1 MKPPKH
7 NPDWVIIGKIGRAIG
22 LDGLLAFN
30 SFSEIPNTKSFF
42 IFDDRNNAW
51 NEIDLTIIFGNKDKI
66 KITNINNPEQARVY
80 VNKYIAIKR
89 SDLPE
94 LEPGEFYWHDLISMQ
109 VINQNNELIGH
120 VEEIKDFGSQP
131 NLIVIGN
138 KKQTIIPMLDDV
150 IISTN
155 YSDNIIKVNWDLELD

>member
-1 MKPPKH
+1 MNPPKH
-7 NPDWVIIGKIGRAIG
+7 NADWVIIGKIGRAIG

-30 SFSEIPNTKSFF
+30 SFSEIPNTNSFF
-42 IFDDRNNAW
+42 IYDERNNAW
-51 NEIDLTIIFGNKDKI
+51 NQIDLTITFGNKDKI

-94 LEPGEFYWHDLISMQ
+94 LEPGEFYWHDLIAMQ
-109 VINQNNELIGH
+109 VINQNNEPLGH

-131 NLIVIGN
+131 NLIVATE

-150 IISTN
+150 IISIN
-155 YSDNIIKVNWDLELD
+155 YSDNIINVNWDLDLD